1 MFPLVLLSIFDF
13 IDFIDL
19 IDFIDFI
26 DFRYLLLIWI
36 FTTNNDRNKVM
47 KQIFRSGTVARRLR
61 IIVQEHLSKSC
72 LRMKIH
78 GVPRT
83 RGDSHVMCYYFLS
96 VFLPPPPKFHYNS
109 KVKIYFVY
117 PLFEQPNIGQT
128 LNCYCKI
135 FSVFLPFARRRDEVA
150 RILGRAGS
158 SYSLLCL

>member
-19 IDFIDFI
+19 IDFI

-96 VFLPPPPKFHYNS
+96 VFLSPPPKFHYNS